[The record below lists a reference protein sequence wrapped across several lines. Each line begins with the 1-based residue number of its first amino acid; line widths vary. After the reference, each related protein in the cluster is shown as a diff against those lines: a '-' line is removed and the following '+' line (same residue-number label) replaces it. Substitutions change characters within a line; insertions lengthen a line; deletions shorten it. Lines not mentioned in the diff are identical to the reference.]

1 VTLHLLIV
9 IVAVILAAGVIVWL
23 IGRAPFIEPPYK
35 EFAKYAILVVVVLWV
50 LFVVLRALGI
60 TTSGL

>member
-1 VTLHLLIV
+1 MTLHLLLV
-9 IVAVILAAGVIVWL
+9 IVAVILAAGVVVWL

-50 LFVVLRALGI
+50 LWVALKALGVGI
-60 TTSGL
+60 